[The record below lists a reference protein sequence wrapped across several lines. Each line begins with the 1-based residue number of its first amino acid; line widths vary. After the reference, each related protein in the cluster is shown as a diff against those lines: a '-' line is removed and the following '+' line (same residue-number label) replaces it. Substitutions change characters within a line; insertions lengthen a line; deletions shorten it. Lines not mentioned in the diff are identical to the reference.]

1 MTNNAL
7 PININDLLHGKSV
20 EWERL
25 EFKVGWNP
33 LDIIQTICAF
43 ANDFHNLGGGYL
55 VIGVAEQNGRPVLPP
70 IGISE
75 ETIDAI
81 QKEMLNL
88 GHSALQPAYHPVM
101 IPYTLADRT
110 IVVIWAPGGQ
120 TRPYKAKLGLGKE
133 NKEFGYFIRKGS
145 STVRARGADEIE
157 LLSLAAT
164 IPFDDRLNQ
173 QAQVSDLDQTLM
185 VDFLR
190 DVGSTLAVNAAT
202 MPLLD
207 LGRQMHVIGGPAE
220 APFPLNV
227 GLLFFNREPHR
238 FFPVTQIDV
247 VWFPDGPGGDKFT
260 EKVFQ
265 GPIPRIV
272 REVLDYIR
280 RNYLSETVIKQRDRA
295 EATRVTNFPY
305 EAIEEAVVNA
315 VYHRS
320 YEIREPVEIR
330 ITPIDLVVLS
340 FPGPDRS
347 IRMDQLRIGRAVT
360 RRYRNRRIGEFL
372 KELDL
377 TAPRGPPRA
386 TGIPKILN
394 AMQKNGSPPPE
405 FESDDDRSY
414 FLVRLPVHP
423 ETRTEAELAIV
434 TVEAESGPSQG
445 RVRAESEAEQVIA
458 ILREGHASAAEIAAA
473 LGKNS
478 VSGSLKKTLRTLMAQ
493 AQIEYTIPAKP
504 QSRLQKYRL
513 SRRD

>member
-377 TAPRGPPRA
+377 TEGRA

-445 RVRAESEAEQVIA
+445 RVRG
-458 ILREGHASAAEIAAA
+458 RTGHCHSAR
-473 LGKNS
+473 G
-478 VSGSLKKTLRTLMAQ
+478 
-493 AQIEYTIPAKP
+493 
-504 QSRLQKYRL
+504 SRLCR
-513 SRRD
+513 

>member
-1 MTNNAL
+1 M
-7 PININDLLHGKSV
+7 
-20 EWERL
+20 
-25 EFKVGWNP
+25 
-33 LDIIQTICAF
+33 
-43 ANDFHNLGGGYL
+43 
-55 VIGVAEQNGRPVLPP
+55 
-70 IGISE
+70 
-75 ETIDAI
+75 
-81 QKEMLNL
+81 
-88 GHSALQPAYHPVM
+88 
-101 IPYTLADRT
+101 
-110 IVVIWAPGGQ
+110 
-120 TRPYKAKLGLGKE
+120 
-133 NKEFGYFIRKGS
+133 
-145 STVRARGADEIE
+145 
-157 LLSLAAT
+157 
-164 IPFDDRLNQ
+164 
-173 QAQVSDLDQTLM
+173 
-185 VDFLR
+185 
-190 DVGSTLAVNAAT
+190 
-202 MPLLD
+202 
-207 LGRQMHVIGGPAE
+207 
-220 APFPLNV
+220 
-227 GLLFFNREPHR
+227 
-238 FFPVTQIDV
+238 
-247 VWFPDGPGGDKFT
+247 
-260 EKVFQ
+260 
-265 GPIPRIV
+265 
-272 REVLDYIR
+272 
-280 RNYLSETVIKQRDRA
+280 
-295 EATRVTNFPY
+295 TNFPY

>member
-1 MTNNAL
+1 
-7 PININDLLHGKSV
+7 
-20 EWERL
+20 
-25 EFKVGWNP
+25 
-33 LDIIQTICAF
+33 
-43 ANDFHNLGGGYL
+43 
-55 VIGVAEQNGRPVLPP
+55 
-70 IGISE
+70 
-75 ETIDAI
+75 
-81 QKEMLNL
+81 
-88 GHSALQPAYHPVM
+88 
-101 IPYTLADRT
+101 
-110 IVVIWAPGGQ
+110 
-120 TRPYKAKLGLGKE
+120 
-133 NKEFGYFIRKGS
+133 
-145 STVRARGADEIE
+145 
-157 LLSLAAT
+157 
-164 IPFDDRLNQ
+164 
-173 QAQVSDLDQTLM
+173 M

-377 TAPRGPPRA
+377 TEGRA

-504 QSRLQKYRL
+504 QSSLQKYRL